1 MDDAL
6 IVAVGSSPL
15 VPPIPGLDGDNVV
28 VVNDYYKNV
37 DRVSDDVVVSG
48 GGLAGCERA
57 APRAAGPAWP
67 RLTYNITLKVDVW
80 AAFAQLAE
88 MCRKNV
94 LR

>member
-67 RLTYNITLKVDVW
+67 RLTYKVPSIVFRTFVSQGPVPV
-80 AAFAQLAE
+80 AGASS
-88 MCRKNV
+88 V
-94 LR
+94 S